1 MNEIIQFSEAHWE
14 SLLASVWFLIC
25 FYGYMFYSKHMALT
39 THCLS
44 SVLHQYRQE
53 WMTHMLSRDVR
64 VADTTVLANLERSVA
79 FFASSTMLVLAG
91 LMTVMGSTDKVI
103 DMVAD
108 VPFANVASRA
118 EWEMKL
124 LLLVGLFMYAFFKFT
139 WSLRQYGFCA
149 VMLGGAP
156 TPDNQVSERERKAYA
171 IRIARVASLAANN
184 FNQGL
189 RTYYFSL
196 AVIGWFINPW
206 LFMGLSTGIVWVL
219 YRREF
224 KSRTLE
230 ELITSR
236 AEDGTVDSL

>member
-1 MNEIIQFSEAHWE
+1 MNEIAKFAQTHWE
-14 SLLASVWFLIC
+14 SIVAFVWFMVC
-25 FYGYMFYSKHMALT
+25 FYGYMIYSQRMART

-44 SVLHQYRQE
+44 SVLHQYRQA
-53 WMTHMLSRDVR
+53 WMEQMLTRDVR
-64 VADTTVLANLERSVA
+64 VADTTALANLERSVA
-79 FFASSTMLVLAG
+79 FFASSTMLILAG
-91 LMTVMGSTDKVI
+91 LVTVMGSTDKVI

-108 VPFANVASRA
+108 VPFAIDASRS
-118 EWEMKL
+118 EWEIKL

-156 TPDNQVSERERKAYA
+156 TMDAQVSGRERKAFA
-171 IRIARVASLAANN
+171 IRIAHVASLAANN
-184 FNQGL
+184 FNLGL

-196 AVIGWFINPW
+196 AVLGWFINPW
-206 LFMGLSTGIVWVL
+206 LFIALSSGIVWVL

-230 ELITSR
+230 ELIISR
-236 AEDGTVDSL
+236 AE

>member
-1 MNEIIQFSEAHWE
+1 MSELSVFMETYWR
-14 SLLASVWFLIC
+14 SLLAFTWFMIC
-25 FYGYMFYSKHMALT
+25 FNGYLFYSRRMART

-44 SVLHQYRQE
+44 SVLHQYRQA
-53 WMTHMLSRDVR
+53 WMERILDREMR

-79 FFASSTMLVLAG
+79 FFASSTMLILAG
-91 LMTVMGSTDKVI
+91 LMTVMSSTDKVI
-103 DMVAD
+103 DLVAN
-108 VPFANVASRA
+108 VPFAATASRS
-118 EWEMKL
+118 EWEIKL

-156 TPDNQVSERERKAYA
+156 NPDDQVSERERKATA
-171 IRIARVASLAANN
+171 IRMAQVASLAANN

-189 RTYYFSL
+189 RTYYFSI

-206 LFMGLSTGIVWVL
+206 LFMALSSGIVWVL

-224 KSRTLE
+224 KSRTLQ
-230 ELITSR
+230 ELVISR
-236 AEDGTVDSL
+236 SE

>member
-1 MNEIIQFSEAHWE
+1 
-14 SLLASVWFLIC
+14 
-25 FYGYMFYSKHMALT
+25 
-39 THCLS
+39 
-44 SVLHQYRQE
+44 
-53 WMTHMLSRDVR
+53 
-64 VADTTVLANLERSVA
+64 
-79 FFASSTMLVLAG
+79 
-91 LMTVMGSTDKVI
+91 
-103 DMVAD
+103 
-108 VPFANVASRA
+108 
-118 EWEMKL
+118 
-124 LLLVGLFMYAFFKFT
+124 
-139 WSLRQYGFCA
+139 
-149 VMLGGAP
+149 

>member
-1 MNEIIQFSEAHWE
+1 MAAYWQSILAFIWFMLCFS
-14 SLLASVWFLIC
+14 
-25 FYGYMFYSKHMALT
+25 GYFIYSQRKAET

-44 SVLHQYRQE
+44 SVLHQYRQT
-53 WMTHMLSRDVR
+53 WMERLLQRDVR
-64 VADTTVLANLERSVA
+64 VADTTVLANLERSVT
-79 FFASSTMLVLAG
+79 FFASSTMLILAG
-91 LMTVMGSTDKVI
+91 LMTVMSSAEKVI
-103 DMVAD
+103 DLVAD
-108 VPFANVASRA
+108 VPFAVIASRA
-118 EWEMKL
+118 EWELKL

-156 TPDNQVSERERKAYA
+156 TPDEQISERERTAAA
-171 IRIARVASLAANN
+171 IRMARVASLAANN

-206 LFMGLSTGIVWVL
+206 LFMALSTGIVWVL

-230 ELITSR
+230 ELVISR
-236 AEDGTVDSL
+236 SE

>member
-1 MNEIIQFSEAHWE
+1 MNEITIFAEEHWE
-14 SLLASVWFLIC
+14 SIIAFVWFMVC
-25 FYGYMFYSKHMALT
+25 FYGYMIYAKRMALT

-44 SVLHQYRQE
+44 SVLHQYRQA
-53 WMTHMLSRDVR
+53 WMEQMLTRDVR
-64 VADTTVLANLERSVA
+64 VADTTALANLERSVA
-79 FFASSTMLVLAG
+79 FFASSTMLILAG
-91 LMTVMGSTDKVI
+91 LVTVMGSTDKVI
-103 DMVAD
+103 DLVAD
-108 VPFANVASRA
+108 VPFAIHASRS
-118 EWEMKL
+118 EWELKL

-156 TPDNQVSERERKAYA
+156 TLDARISERERRASA
-171 IRIARVASLAANN
+171 IRIAHVASLAANN

-196 AVIGWFINPW
+196 AVLGWFINPW
-206 LFMGLSTGIVWVL
+206 LFIALSGGIVWVL

-230 ELITSR
+230 ELIMSR
-236 AEDGTVDSL
+236 SE